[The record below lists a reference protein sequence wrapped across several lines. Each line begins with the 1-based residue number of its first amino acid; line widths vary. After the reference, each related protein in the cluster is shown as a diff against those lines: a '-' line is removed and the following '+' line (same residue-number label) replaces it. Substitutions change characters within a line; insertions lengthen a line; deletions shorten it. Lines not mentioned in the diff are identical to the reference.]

1 MIRTLLVE
9 RVTPVMIG
17 GENDEQFDDPPT
29 LRVPAIRAMLRFWT
43 RAIAGPGF
51 STIEA
56 SLWGSTRI
64 GQGISVLC
72 AQKLPQPPRLQMTII
87 LPNPPHG
94 AVPLDAVQ
102 EGGAPVR
109 IRFRLPDPTHQ
120 RQLQAV
126 VWTWL
131 NLGTIGRRARRG
143 YGSLQWVSSGRPD
156 DLLEG
161 FSEPRPQAVWETPAD
176 LENHLRVGF
185 AQVQAVFPPM
195 AGGGP
200 GPAARSTCTWFQVST
215 IDQIFVGRPLQGAY
229 HKPGSQLEQDLHGM
243 TIASRSTVPGEPREM
258 GQPKPRLASPM
269 MWRLFR
275 APGGFIPVMT
285 WSPIGVPQI
294 SKMSGMYKYLNG
306 KLGFDLSLA
315 GNPLGF

>member
-17 GENDEQFDDPPT
+17 GENAGRFDAPPT

-43 RAIAGPGF
+43 RAIAGPDF
-51 STIEA
+51 RATEA
-56 SLWGSTRI
+56 SLWGSTKT

-72 AQKLPQPPRLQMTII
+72 AQKLPPLPRLQMIII
-87 LPNPPHG
+87 LPNPLHR
-94 AVPLDAVQ
+94 AVSLDAVD
-102 EGGAPVR
+102 EGGPPVAV
-109 IRFRLPDPTHQ
+109 RFRLPDPTLQ

-161 FSEPRPQAVWETPAD
+161 FSEPQPQPVWETPAD
-176 LENHLRVGF
+176 LENHLRAGF

-195 AGGGP
+195 TGGGA
-200 GPAARSTCTWFQVST
+200 PAVRRTCTWFQVST
-215 IDQIFVGRPLQGAY
+215 IDQIFVGRLLRGAY
-229 HKPGSQLEQDLHGM
+229 HLPGSPLEQELHGM
-243 TIASRSTVPGEPREM
+243 SIASRSTVPGEPREM

-294 SKMSGMYKYLNG
+294 SRTSGMYQYLNG
-306 KLGFDLSLA
+306 KLGFDHSLA
-315 GNPLGF
+315 GWPLGR